1 MSNKLI
7 EIKGGNIIMCKVA
20 VMGYGTIGSGVVEV
34 LTTNKAVIAE
44 RTGEEVEV
52 KYVLD
57 LRDFPGSPVEKLL
70 VKDYKVIVD
79 DPEVEV
85 VVETMGGVKPAYQF
99 VKECLENGK
108 NVCTS
113 NKELVAAHGPELL
126 QIARDKNVN
135 FLFEASV
142 GGGIPIIRPL
152 TQCLTADV
160 IEEITGI
167 LNGTTNFILT
177 KMRDEGADFET
188 VLKEAQEL
196 GYAERNPEADVEGY
210 DACRKIAILT
220 SLAYGKQV
228 DYNDIYTEGI
238 TKITVEDFKYAD
250 SIGATIKLVGTGKMT
265 DGKISAMV
273 TPVMVK
279 AGHPL
284 YTVDD
289 VFNGIYVRGNML
301 GDSLFYGKG
310 AGKLPTA
317 SAVVADVVDEAKN
330 LHENIATNW
339 SNEPMKLTPMDETE
353 GRFFVRVKGV
363 TEAQAEAAF
372 GKLQIVKAAS
382 LPDEF
387 GFITECMKQKE
398 YKEKISKLGGE
409 VIAMIRVKD

>member
-1 MSNKLI
+1 
-7 EIKGGNIIMCKVA
+7 MCKVA

-273 TPVMVK
+273 TPVMIK

-339 SNEPMKLTPMDETE
+339 SNEPMKLTPMEETE

-372 GKLQIVKAAS
+372 GKLQIVKVDS

-398 YKEKISKLGGE
+398 YKEKISKLNGE